1 MILGQW
7 GTMTDSGF
15 GKYQPI
21 SKTTV
26 VSNVGGVVTL
36 NCAVGAVDW
45 WGGDHSAVWVINW
58 LRNTVTGGFDGSKKF
73 TWREIG
79 VNKVVAKP
87 PSPSRRR
94 ARKQRV
100 ADQMES
106 LGQYGWSQTKPYVL
120 SCVLA
125 CGM

>member
-7 GTMTDSGF
+7 GTMGESGF

-36 NCAVGAVDW
+36 DCAVGAVDW
-45 WGGDHSAVWVINW
+45 WGGDHSAVWVTNW
-58 LRNTVTGGFDGSKKF
+58 LRNTVTGGFVASEEIK
-73 TWREIG
+73 WREMG
-79 VNKVVAKP
+79 VKKVVAQQP
-87 PSPSRRR
+87 PPSRRR
-94 ARKQRV
+94 AQKQLL
-100 ADQMES
+100 ADQTAPW
-106 LGQYGWSQTKPYVL
+106 GQFGWSQTKPYVL